1 MQPFRDLA
9 VGTRSLGEAMINIQY
24 PLDSFL
30 MNASVGKL
38 VLYWRILWAVHEPM
52 HCPRVKPN
60 CPIALYQLNPPVFN
74 RQILS
79 DFMVFGPG
87 FLGLS
92 SGHAPGPGGISQ
104 QPKIHGWIGST
115 V

>member
-60 CPIALYQLNPPVFN
+60 CPIALYQLNPPVLTGKYFLTSWSSV
-74 RQILS
+74 RDSL
-79 DFMVFGPG
+79 DFHQAMRRVLAG
-87 FLGLS
+87 FPNS
-92 SGHAPGPGGISQ
+92 PKYMGG
-104 QPKIHGWIGST
+104 
-115 V
+115 